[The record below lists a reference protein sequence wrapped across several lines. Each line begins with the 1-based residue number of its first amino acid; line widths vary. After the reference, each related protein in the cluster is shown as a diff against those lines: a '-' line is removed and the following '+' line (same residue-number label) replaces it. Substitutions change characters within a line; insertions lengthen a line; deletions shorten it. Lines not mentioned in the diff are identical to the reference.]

1 MNEARK
7 KRLVLILLLIA
18 GVAGATGLA
27 LLGAKDGI
35 DLTVTPTDVVE
46 QQFPIGKRVMIG
58 GLVKTGSIRRA
69 SDNLDVSFKV
79 TDKFRC
85 VTVHFSKILPDL
97 FKEGESVVARGV
109 IAADGSIAADSVLA
123 KHDENYM
130 PPEATAAMEKAK
142 LRSASVANN
151 GQVNADCAP

>member
-7 KRLVLILLLIA
+7 KRMVLILLLIT

-27 LLGAKDGI
+27 LLGAKPGI
-35 DLTVTPTDVVE
+35 DLTVTPTDVIE
-46 QQFPIGKRVMIG
+46 QQFPAGKRVMIG
-58 GLVKTGSIRRA
+58 GLVKTGSVRRA
-69 SDNLDVSFKV
+69 ADSLDISFKV

-85 VTVHFSKILPDL
+85 VTVHFNKILPDL

-109 IAADGSIAADSVLA
+109 IAADGSINADSVLA

-130 PPEATAAMEKAK
+130 PPEASAAMEKAK
-142 LRSASVANN
+142 QRSATLASN
-151 GQVNADCAP
+151 GQPNADCTP